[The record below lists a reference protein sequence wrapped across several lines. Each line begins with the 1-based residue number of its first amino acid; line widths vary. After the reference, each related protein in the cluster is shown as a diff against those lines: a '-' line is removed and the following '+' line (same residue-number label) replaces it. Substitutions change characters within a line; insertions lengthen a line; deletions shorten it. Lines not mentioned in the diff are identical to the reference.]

1 MARVVI
7 TGMGIYSCI
16 GQNLN
21 DVLDSLREGRS
32 GIGVDPEREEF
43 GFRSSLTGILPKP
56 DLTKVL
62 DRRKRISMSQEAAY
76 AYVATAEALKNAGID
91 DNFLDSREVGILYG
105 NDSSALAVV
114 EGVDLIRE
122 KKNTTLVGSGSVF
135 QSMNS
140 TVTMNLSV
148 IFRLKGINLT
158 IAGACASGSH
168 SIGMGFMMIKNGLQD
183 CIICGGAQEVN
194 KYAVSSFDG
203 LNAFSVRNDSPGEA
217 SRPFDA
223 DRDGLVPS
231 GGAATVILESYE
243 SAVKRGAPI
252 LAEVLSYGFSSNGDH
267 ISVPNIDGPKRS
279 LLMALD
285 QAGVKRENIGYI
297 NAHATSTPVGDFNE
311 ALAIDEVF
319 GDHKPYVGST
329 KSLTGHEMWMAGAS
343 EIVYSVLMMKNSFI
357 APTINYNTPDEAS
370 SKLRISN
377 KLVNYKFDHILSNS
391 FGFGGT
397 NSTIILKNIDTNS
410 Y

>member
-16 GQNLN
+16 GQNLD
-21 DVLDSLREGRS
+21 DVLISLREGKS
-32 GIGVDPEREEF
+32 GIGVDKSRGEM
-43 GFRSSLTGILPKP
+43 GFRSLLTGILPKP
-56 DLTKVL
+56 DLTKLL
-62 DRRKRISMSQEAAY
+62 DRRKRISMSQEAAFS
-76 AYVATAEALKNAGID
+76 YVATVEALKNSGID
-91 DNFLDSREVGILYG
+91 DDFLDKNEVGILYG
-105 NDSSALAVV
+105 NDSSALAVI
-114 EGVDLIRE
+114 EGIDLIRE

-140 TVTMNLSV
+140 TVSMNLSV

-168 SIGMGFMMIKNGLQD
+168 SIGMGYFMIKNGLQD

-194 KYAVSSFDG
+194 PYAVCSFDG
-203 LNAFSVRNDSPGEA
+203 LNAFSVNNDNPEKA

-223 DRDGLVPS
+223 ARDGLVPS
-231 GGAATVILESYE
+231 GGAATLILESYE

-279 LLMALD
+279 LLMALK
-285 QAGVKRENIGYI
+285 QANLNPGDIQYI
-297 NAHATSTPVGDFNE
+297 NAHATSTPVGDYNE

-319 GDHKPYVGST
+319 GKIKPYVGST
-329 KSLTGHEMWMAGAS
+329 KSMTGHEMWMAGAS
-343 EIVYSVLMMKNSFI
+343 EIIYSVLMMKNSFI
-357 APTINYNTPDEAS
+357 APTINYDTPDDAS
-370 SKLRISN
+370 AKLNIAN
-377 KLVNYKFDHILSNS
+377 KLVSFKFDTFLSNS

-397 NSTIILKNIDTNS
+397 NSTLIIKNL
-410 Y
+410 

>member
-16 GQNLN
+16 GQNLD
-21 DVLDSLREGRS
+21 DVLESLREGRS

-168 SIGMGFMMIKNGLQD
+168 SIGMGFMMIKNDLQD

-243 SAVKRGAPI
+243 SAIKRGAPI

-285 QAGVKRENIGYI
+285 LAGVRKEEIGYI
-297 NAHATSTPVGDFNE
+297 NAHATSTPIGDYNE

-357 APTINYNTPDEAS
+357 APTINYDKADEAS
-370 SKLRISN
+370 SRLKISN
-377 KLVNYKFDHILSNS
+377 KLVNFKFDHFLSNS

-397 NSTIILKNIDTNS
+397 NSTLILKNIDTNS